1 MIHKDFFSII
11 SLPLTGIP
19 NMQRKCKNSEYY
31 PNNDKP
37 LCYLPKCFHISISF
51 LLCGFPDQSGTE
63 TEKISVLEPVGD
75 RVETA
80 G

>member
-37 LCYLPKCFHISISF
+37 LCYLPKCFHISTSF
-51 LLCGFPDQSGTE
+51 YFAVFLTRAARKPRKYPYSNRLGT
-63 TEKISVLEPVGD
+63 
-75 RVETA
+75 A
-80 G
+80 